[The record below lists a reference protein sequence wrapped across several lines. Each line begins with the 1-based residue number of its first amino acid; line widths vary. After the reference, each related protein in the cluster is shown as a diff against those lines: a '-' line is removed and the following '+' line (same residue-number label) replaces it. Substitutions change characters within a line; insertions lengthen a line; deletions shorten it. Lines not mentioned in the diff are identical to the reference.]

1 MQFAGWIKYSYIDYP
16 GKIATTLF
24 CSGCNLRCPYCHN
37 PDLVDGSAESRF
49 SRDEINAFID
59 KRRHFIEGVVISGGE
74 PTLQKEL
81 EPFIRAVRTEKR
93 LPVKLDTNG
102 LLPDMIARI
111 APDYLALDVKTLPSL
126 YGPLLRS
133 PYDDSAARLAKS
145 IDAARAMGENAEIR
159 ITVAPELV
167 DERIVTEL
175 SRLIMGV
182 KRVFLQPMQH
192 AVPLLD
198 PEWGKKQPVPAEKI
212 REYRDILAKCVE
224 RCEIR

>member
-37 PDLVDGSAESRF
+37 PDLVDGSAEPRF
-49 SRDEINAFID
+49 SCDEINAFID
-59 KRRHFIEGVVISGGE
+59 KRHHFIEGVVISGGE
-74 PTLQKEL
+74 PTLQPGL
-81 EPFIRAVRTEKR
+81 APFVRAIRTEKR

-102 LLPDMIARI
+102 LLPDMITRI
-111 APDYLALDVKTLPSL
+111 APDYLALDLKTLPSL

-145 IDAARAMGENAEIR
+145 IDTARTMGEQAEVR
-159 ITVAPELV
+159 ITVAPELI
-167 DERIVTEL
+167 DKRIITEL
-175 SRLIMGV
+175 SRLVMGV

-192 AVPLLD
+192 DAPLLD
-198 PEWGKKQPVPAEKI
+198 PAWGNKAPAPIEKI
-212 REYRDILAKCVE
+212 REYRDILAKSVG